1 MILEAAILDVISG
14 RKESSKRCLQKP
26 HPSSRAWMDIFLIN
40 SSIVSKHPIVFFYWC
55 NGKRWKRIQL
65 AFAARPNI
73 RSGRNYSTI
82 FMIHS
87 LLCSITNWHFKTRNK
102 KAVLL
107 MKRVIPL
114 FSITNLTHRVHQ
126 LKIVS
131 IGVGQGGDESAAHI
145 VRLFDNCAAKG
156 LDALELLFDLRGFKI
171 EHHTPRVFGVA
182 AHF

>member
-14 RKESSKRCLQKP
+14 RKESSKRCLQKL

-65 AFAARPNI
+65 AFAACPNI

-102 KAVLL
+102 KSGITHEKSNTAFFDH
-107 MKRVIPL
+107 KPNPSGS
-114 FSITNLTHRVHQ
+114 SIENSFHR
-126 LKIVS
+126 
-131 IGVGQGGDESAAHI
+131 GRPGW
-145 VRLFDNCAAKG
+145 R
-156 LDALELLFDLRGFKI
+156 
-171 EHHTPRVFGVA
+171 
-182 AHF
+182 